1 LKPALFPETFRK
13 HFRPVVIGLASAG
26 AAGFRKHFTG
36 LCLPRLGSCP
46 AGGFLSSDYIAS
58 LPGRRPGEDSLAV
71 ISVNGKTS
79 RAAGVHVLNVFLH
92 DLQLVLYQAPVAD
105 KQSEISAF
113 KEALAGL
120 LTSCP

>member
-1 LKPALFPETFRK
+1 VLIPPLFPETFRK

-92 DLQLVLYQAPVAD
+92 DLQLVLYQAPVRTSRA
-105 KQSEISAF
+105 KSAPS
-113 KEALAGL
+113 KRRSPA
-120 LTSCP
+120 C